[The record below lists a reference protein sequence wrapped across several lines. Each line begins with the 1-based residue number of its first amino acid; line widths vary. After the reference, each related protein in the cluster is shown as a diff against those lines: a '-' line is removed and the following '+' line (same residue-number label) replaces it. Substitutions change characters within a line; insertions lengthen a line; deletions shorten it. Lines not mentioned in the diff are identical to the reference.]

1 MNSSRDINYI
11 HGELVDEFPKLTQ
24 VALARLI
31 NLAYDDGGLAIN
43 VEIQILIDTV
53 EDQRYYTIPI
63 TNRPLRITGV
73 QFKNSNDEYKAIP
86 RHIGQRSLGESIT

>member
-1 MNSSRDINYI
+1 MNSNRDINYI

-31 NLAYDDGGLAIN
+31 NLAYDDAGLAIN

-53 EDQRYYTIPI
+53 EDQRYYTIPT

-73 QFKNSNDEYKAIP
+73 QFKNSDDKYKAIP
-86 RHIGQRSLGESIT
+86 RHIGTRSLGESIL

>member
-1 MNSSRDINYI
+1 MNSNRDINYI

-31 NLAYDDGGLAIN
+31 NLAYDDAGLAIN
-43 VEIQILIDTV
+43 VELPILIDTV
-53 EDQRYYTIPI
+53 EDQRYYTIPT

-73 QFKNSNDEYKAIP
+73 QFKNSADKYHVIP
-86 RHIGQRSLGESIT
+86 RHIGTHSLGESIT

>member
-1 MNSSRDINYI
+1 MNSNRDINYI

-31 NLAYDDGGLAIN
+31 NLAYDDAGLAIN

-53 EDQRYYTIPI
+53 EDQRYYTIPT

-73 QFKNSNDEYKAIP
+73 QFKNSNDDYKAIP
-86 RHIGQRSLGESIT
+86 RHIGTHSLGESIL

>member
-11 HGELVDEFPKLTQ
+11 HGELADEFPNLTQ

-31 NLAYDDGGLAIN
+31 NLAYDDAGLAIN

-53 EDQRYYTIPI
+53 EDQRYYTIPT

-73 QFKNSNDEYKAIP
+73 QFKNSDDEYKAIP
-86 RHIGQRSLGESIT
+86 RHIGAHSLGESIT

>member
-1 MNSSRDINYI
+1 MNSNRDINYI

-73 QFKNSNDEYKAIP
+73 QFKNSDDKYKIIP
-86 RHIGQRSLGESIT
+86 RHIGAHSLGESIT